1 MKPSPSS
8 TASTVMYGTCPTCEN
23 PDLRRLRPPG
33 HWIGERVFA
42 GHGLGLTECK
52 NCELVF
58 VNPRPSEELLGEFY
72 EGPDYRCHDENEN
85 HVTQGK
91 ADFVLG
97 RVEAFTPPCKTFLD
111 FGCGGGWLMR
121 AAHRR
126 GWEAYGYEVGAAG
139 LDTCARLELPVT
151 GNLDELPRGHFGAI
165 VLNHVLEHLEEPHV
179 TLDALGDL
187 LAPGGRLFIMV
198 PNARS
203 LRAKLA
209 LPALCRFFGFDE
221 RYRAFP
227 IHLSYFTRQ
236 SLTAILER
244 TGWRVADFETAG
256 LGVDELLIGRGW
268 QKQAAYHSPMAR
280 EVDRL
285 RRSVF
290 SSAALRERVKRTLYG
305 ADLGENLLAVAVRAR
320 AA

>member
-1 MKPSPSS
+1 MFGVPHLREPG
-8 TASTVMYGTCPTCEN
+8 ASHDPAA
-23 PDLRRLRPPG
+23 G

-42 GHGLGLTECK
+42 GHGLGLTQCK
-52 NCELVF
+52 SCELVF
-58 VNPRPSEELLGEFY
+58 VNPRPSEELLGAFY

-97 RVEAFTPPCKTFLD
+97 RVEAFEPPRKTFLD
-111 FGCGGGWLMR
+111 FGCGGGWLLR

-126 GWEAYGYEVGAAG
+126 GWDVHGYEVGAAG
-139 LDTCARLELPVT
+139 LDTCARLDLPVT
-151 GNLDELPRGHFGAI
+151 GDIAELPRRHFGAI
-165 VLNHVLEHLEEPHV
+165 VLNHVLEHLEEPLV
-179 TLDALGDL
+179 TLEALGEL

-209 LPALCRFFGFDE
+209 MPALCRFFGFDE

-227 IHLSYFTRQ
+227 IHLSYFSRQ

-244 TGWRVADFETAG
+244 TGWRVCDFETAG
-256 LGVDELLIGRGW
+256 RGVDEILIGRGW
-268 QKQAAYHSPMAR
+268 QRQAAYHSPMAR
-280 EVDRL
+280 EVERL

-305 ADLGENLLAVAVRAR
+305 ADLGENLLAVAMRDR